1 MGNGAAAAVPVMV
14 CGGSSRS
21 NHCGMIS
28 FSVGWLRVIM
38 APQRMARRVA
48 ATWNPP
54 PLIIGRS
61 CAGSTVSAQLRL
73 RYESVM
79 LGSLDG
85 IISGT
90 ARAWTFPDAARE
102 RHMALCRLRERIG
115 TNRYREVVH
124 TVRGAA
130 AAHEEW
136 DVLRDLLRW

>member
-1 MGNGAAAAVPVMV
+1 
-14 CGGSSRS
+14 
-21 NHCGMIS
+21 MIS
-28 FSVGWLRVIM
+28 FSRRWLRVIT

-48 ATWNPP
+48 ATWNRP

-61 CAGSTVSAQLRL
+61 CAGSTVSARFRL

-90 ARAWTFPDAARE
+90 ALAWTFPDAARE
-102 RHMALCRLRERIG
+102 RPMALYRLRERIG
-115 TNRYREVVH
+115 TNLYREVVQ

-136 DVLRDLLRW
+136 VALRELLRW